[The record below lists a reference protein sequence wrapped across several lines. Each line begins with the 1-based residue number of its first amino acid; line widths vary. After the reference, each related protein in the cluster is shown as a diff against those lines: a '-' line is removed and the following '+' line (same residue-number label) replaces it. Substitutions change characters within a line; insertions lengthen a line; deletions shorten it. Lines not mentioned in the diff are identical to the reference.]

1 MVSATKLETQNV
13 ILMALPSI
21 FMRQL
26 GLAKRKNLQP
36 CLQSHPLKLVKCGVN
51 FLCMVVCGIRKD
63 YHLFYYILMVIQL
76 ADNDVFNIY

>member
-13 ILMALPSI
+13 TLMALPSI

-26 GLAKRKNLQP
+26 GLVKKNLHP

-63 YHLFYYILMVIQL
+63 YHLFYNILMEIQL
-76 ADNDVFNIY
+76 ADNDVINI